1 MNQTFLNLMAAAAKH
16 KASDVHLHAGTP
28 PGFRIHGDLIDVKLQ
43 PFSSEEIYAICG
55 ELIKASGG
63 EADLKTLKDYDGSF
77 EIKGLSRFR
86 FNIFKNRGSLGIIL
100 RLIPSVIPTIDQLNL
115 PPVLKQIAGMH
126 RGLVLVTGATGSGKS
141 STLAA
146 MIDYVNSNWPMH
158 ILTIEDPVEFV
169 HTKKK
174 SRFTQREVGPDTGS
188 FSGALRSALRQDPDI
203 ILVGE
208 MRDPDTISIALKAA
222 ETGHMVFSTVHTTD
236 AQKTIGR
243 LIAVFPPE
251 EQRMVRMRLA
261 ENITAT
267 ISQRLVK
274 RCDTKGMIAVQ
285 EIMVANTGIREC
297 IADPNLIGN
306 LNDLI
311 TKSNDGEKGGGQ
323 TFEQHLVKL
332 YSEGIVSLED
342 AKEASTNP
350 ADFER
355 NLMYA
360 ASGPVKGGK
369 APEMDVGTG
378 VALETDEDRAKVDF
392 SNKPKDAPKAAP
404 QTLTSIKM
412 ETPPVPSEDEK
423 TDPGQIVR
431 PIKPAA

>member
-1 MNQTFLNLMAAAAKH
+1 MAAAAKH
-16 KASDVHLHAGTP
+16 KASDVHLHPGNP
-28 PGFRIHGDLIDVKLQ
+28 PGFRIQGDLVDVKVQ
-43 PFSSEEIYAICG
+43 PFTSEEILGICND
-55 ELIKASGG
+55 LVKASGG
-63 EADLKTLKDYDGSF
+63 EADFRTVKDYDGSF
-77 EIKGLSRFR
+77 EIKGLARFR
-86 FNIFKNRGSLGIIL
+86 FNIFKNRGSFGVIL
-100 RLIPSVIPTIDQLNL
+100 RLIPAVIPTIDQLNL
-115 PPVLKQIAGMH
+115 PPVLKQIAAMH

-188 FSGALRSALRQDPDI
+188 FAGALRAALRQDPDI

-208 MRDPDTISIALKAA
+208 MRDPETISIALKAA

-297 IADPNLIGN
+297 IADPEQIGQ
-306 LNDLI
+306 LNDYI
-311 TKSNDGEKGGGQ
+311 SKSNDGEKGGGQ

-332 YSEGIVSLED
+332 YSEGIISLED

-360 ASGPVKGGK
+360 ASGPVKNGK
-369 APEMDVGTG
+369 APAMESGG
-378 VALETDEDRAKVDF
+378 VQLETDEDRAKVDH
-392 SNKPKDAPKAAP
+392 SPKPKEPP
-404 QTLTSIKM
+404 QTKTSIKLDG
-412 ETPPVPSEDEK
+412 EAESKSGESTLAPEVIPSGSVT
-423 TDPGQIVR
+423 TDQSIAK